1 MVLFEMPSCVPSRL
15 VVPQLSIN
23 SGLVCLR
30 ASCRSDRFNRALDS
44 VAFHMCHWTHHGV
57 FHASGEN
64 TDKCRGSVR
73 CSADGERGVFV
84 ELAKFHSPAV
94 PLPPMIV
101 FLFAVVDGTVE
112 ISRMRILRNC
122 TCRGTPGAFGPCT
135 APRTS
140 QSPSSLRACHSR
152 VHGYMGQC
160 GVSQVARGLT

>member
-1 MVLFEMPSCVPSRL
+1 MSAGFLQERQVQPCTGFGGVSHVSLDTPRCVSCIRRKHRQVSWQCA
-15 VVPQLSIN
+15 VF
-23 SGLVCLR
+23 SGWRARCVCGACEVSLT
-30 ASCRSDRFNRALDS
+30 SCSSA
-44 VAFHMCHWTHHGV
+44 
-57 FHASGEN
+57 
-64 TDKCRGSVR
+64 TD
-73 CSADGERGVFV
+73 D
-84 ELAKFHSPAV
+84 L
-94 PLPPMIV
+94 